1 MGSKT
6 EKRQLYIFI
15 AIAYGI
21 PYLLGLLMWYGSL
34 NQLELSAF
42 PSTQM
47 LYPAM
52 GVMFAFL
59 LTRREDREMPRSFYI
74 CFILTTVISIIFTVL
89 SVWKPDR

>member
-6 EKRQLYIFI
+6 EKRQLTIFI

-21 PYLLGLLMWYGSL
+21 PYLLGLFMWYGSL
-34 NQLELSAF
+34 NQMDLSAF

-52 GVMFAFL
+52 GTGGDGGHDCV
-59 LTRREDREMPRSFYI
+59 S
-74 CFILTTVISIIFTVL
+74 
-89 SVWKPDR
+89 PDP